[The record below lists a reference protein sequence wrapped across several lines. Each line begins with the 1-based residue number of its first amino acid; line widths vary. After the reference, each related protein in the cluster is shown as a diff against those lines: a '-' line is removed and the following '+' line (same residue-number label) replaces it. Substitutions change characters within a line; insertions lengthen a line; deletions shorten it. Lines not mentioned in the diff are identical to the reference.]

1 MGEKDTAM
9 NQWLCDK
16 VRFADLFNGSVF
28 GGEQVVRPEELE
40 RIDSVSQT
48 LLTDKKGNKKNVKR
62 YRDVVMQWR
71 GKMNLAILA
80 CETQDSIHYAM
91 PVRAMIYDGLSYMEQ
106 IKIIKKENVE
116 KKSLEPGNEFLTGL
130 RKENRLHPV
139 GTIVLYYGEEPWDGS
154 RNLHELLEFPK
165 DEKERQL
172 LESLIPDYHIN
183 LIEADKI
190 EKLKYYKTD
199 LQLIFGLLQCKKD
212 KQKFQNYIMEHEE
225 YFQNLELETYEAVRV
240 MLNSKTKMKK
250 IKAANAKGR
259 VDMCQ
264 EFGISM
270 EETIARIMEKQSV
283 SAEQAQEYVQKYWK

>member
-1 MGEKDTAM
+1 MGERDTAM

-16 VRFADLFNGSVF
+16 ARFADLFNGSVF

-48 LLTDKKGNKKNVKR
+48 LLTDKKGNKENVKR

-71 GKMNLAILA
+71 GKTDLAILA

-225 YFQNLELETYEAVRV
+225 YFQNLEVETYEAVRV